1 MLNVIVLAGNVVAD
15 PEVRTTT
22 GGKSVATVRL
32 AVNNP
37 MNDEEVLY
45 INVDV
50 WDKQAEFV
58 QKYVKKGNSVSTQGR
73 LKQSEWKDNEGK
85 KRVNYTVV
93 ADRINFFGAKKKVDD
108 AFQTEPDQKETVVT
122 TRPIKRVAPA
132 EATPAEETPAKDPFA
147 DLF

>member
-85 KRVNYTVV
+85 KRINYTVV

-108 AFQTEPDQKETVVT
+108 GFQSEPEPVVQKEVVSPT
-122 TRPIKRVAPA
+122 PPKKEKSVVADSA
-132 EATPAEETPAKDPFA
+132 AAKDPFA